1 MLYSSFIK
9 RCVLNHFSQT
19 MQPICGWLLILLIFL
34 QWVGGRV
41 FINVVYT
48 AKIESIMNEK
58 ESAIAQKMKARLGIT
73 AHIKIQEKED
83 LNVIQGMGY
92 GAPFLFSDE
101 ENGETSYYTV
111 DAKSPHGMRHEYRVD
126 QQPNQE
132 DRSAPKTF
140 SERFF
145 SDFCFEEHALLEV
158 NPLHFAHTKTAQP
171 LTFEDLIDLSNL
183 STPKPPP
190 QGV

>member
-1 MLYSSFIK
+1 MNQF
-9 RCVLNHFSQT
+9 RQT
-19 MQPICGWLLILLIFL
+19 LRPFGAWLLVLLIFT
-34 QWVGGRV
+34 QWVGGHV

-48 AKIESIMNEK
+48 ARIESIMNEK
-58 ESAIAQKMKARLGIT
+58 ESAIAQKLKAEIGVT
-73 AHIKIQEKED
+73 AHITIQKKED

-92 GAPFLFSDE
+92 GAPFLFSEE

-111 DAKSPHGMRHEYRVD
+111 DPKSPHGIRQEYKVD

-140 SERFF
+140 TERFF

-158 NPLHFAHTKTAQP
+158 NPLHFDYTKTAQP

-190 QGV
+190 QGA